1 MDRRTFTLTGTVTL
15 LGLAAKVLAQQT
27 NPPSTSAPSTSVTP
41 SAATPQAPV
50 RPPAL
55 AAELVKEFVIAA
67 HGNLEKTKAMLAA
80 EPGLVNATWD
90 WGGGDFE
97 QAIGGAGHMGRKDI
111 ADFLISQG
119 ARMDIFV
126 AAMLGDLDLVKAYL
140 QAQPHQAT
148 ARGPHGIPL
157 LAHAQMGAKNG
168 VKEASA
174 VVDFLQSITTSN
186 KAS

>member
-1 MDRRTFTLTGTVTL
+1 M
-15 LGLAAKVLAQQT
+15 
-27 NPPSTSAPSTSVTP
+27 
-41 SAATPQAPV
+41 
-50 RPPAL
+50 
-55 AAELVKEFVIAA
+55 VKEFVMAA
-67 HGNLEKTKAMLAA
+67 HVNLEKTKSMLAA

-140 QAQPHQAT
+140 KAQPAQIHAH
-148 ARGPHGIPL
+148 GPHGIPL
-157 LAHAQMGAKNG
+157 LVHAKMGAKNG
-168 VKEASA
+168 VKEAA
-174 VVDFLQSITTSN
+174 EVIQFLQSLP
-186 KAS
+186 A

>member
-1 MDRRTFTLTGTVTL
+1 MTRRTFAVAAGVSL
-15 LGLAAKVLAQQT
+15 LAAAARPFAQQT
-27 NPPSTSAPSTSVTP
+27 APASG
-41 SAATPQAPV
+41 AAAPTQ

-55 AAELVKEFVIAA
+55 PAELVKEFVVAA
-67 HGNLEKTKAMLAA
+67 HGNLEKTKSMLAA

-111 ADFLISQG
+111 AEFLISQG

-126 AAMLGDLDLVKAYL
+126 AAMLGNLALVKEFLKSHPA
-140 QAQPHQAT
+140 QAR

-157 LAHAQMGAKNG
+157 INHAEMGLKNG
-168 VKEASA
+168 VKEADG
-174 VVDFLQSITTSN
+174 VIQFLKTIQ
-186 KAS
+186 

>member
-1 MDRRTFTLTGTVTL
+1 M
-15 LGLAAKVLAQQT
+15 
-27 NPPSTSAPSTSVTP
+27 
-41 SAATPQAPV
+41 
-50 RPPAL
+50 
-55 AAELVKEFVIAA
+55 VKEFVSAA
-67 HGNLEKTKAMLAA
+67 HADLEKTKSMLTA

-126 AAMLGDLDLVKAYL
+126 AAMLGDLDLVQSYL
-140 QAQPHQAT
+140 KAQPHQKH

-157 LAHAQMGAKNG
+157 LVHAQMGVKNG
-168 VKEASA
+168 VKEAA
-174 VVDFLQSITTSN
+174 DVIQFLQTLP
-186 KAS
+186 A

>member
-1 MDRRTFTLTGTVTL
+1 MDRRTFTLAGTVSL
-15 LGLAAKVLAQQT
+15 FGLTRDSWPLQQ
-27 NPPSTSAPSTSVTP
+27 SG
-41 SAATPQAPV
+41 SAATPPVSATSSSATAQAAPATKAV

-55 AAELVKEFVIAA
+55 SADMVKEFVGAA
-67 HGNLEKTKAMLAA
+67 HVDLEKTKSMLAA

-126 AAMLGDLDLVKAYL
+126 AAMLGDLDLVQSYL
-140 QAQPHQAT
+140 KAQPHQRH

-157 LAHAQMGAKNG
+157 LVHAQMGAKNG
-168 VKEASA
+168 VKEAA
-174 VVDFLQSITTSN
+174 DVIQFLQSLP
-186 KAS
+186 A

>member
-1 MDRRTFTLTGTVTL
+1 MDRRTFALTGTATL
-15 LGLAAKVLAQQT
+15 LGLATRGLAQQ
-27 NPPSTSAPSTSVTP
+27 SAP
-41 SAATPQAPV
+41 ATPPMPP

-55 AAELVKEFVIAA
+55 AADLVKEFVVAA
-67 HGNLEKTKAMLAA
+67 HGNLEKTKTMLAA

-140 QAQPHQAT
+140 KAQPNQAN

-157 LAHAQMGAKNG
+157 IAHAKMGAKNG
-168 VKEASA
+168 VQEAST
-174 VVDFLQSITTSN
+174 VVDFLESMAASQ
-186 KAS
+186 KAV

>member
-1 MDRRTFTLTGTVTL
+1 MDRRTFALAGTVSL
-15 LGLAAKVLAQQT
+15 IGLARDAWSLQQT
-27 NPPSTSAPSTSVTP
+27 SGASPGQAAPAL
-41 SAATPQAPV
+41 AALPV

-55 AAELVKEFVIAA
+55 RADLVQDFVRAA
-67 HGNLEKTKAMLAA
+67 HVDLEKTKTMLAA

-140 QAQPHQAT
+140 KAQPAQVH

-157 LAHAQMGAKNG
+157 MVHAQMGVTNG
-168 VKEASA
+168 VKEAA
-174 VVDFLQSITTSN
+174 DVIQFLQSLP
-186 KAS
+186 A

>member
-1 MDRRTFTLTGTVTL
+1 MDRRTFALAGTVSL
-15 LGLAAKVLAQQT
+15 IGLAGDAWPLQQT
-27 NPPSTSAPSTSVTP
+27 SGVSPGQAAPAP
-41 SAATPQAPV
+41 AAQPV

-55 AAELVKEFVIAA
+55 PADMVKEFVGAA
-67 HGNLEKTKAMLAA
+67 HVNLEKTKTMMAA

-140 QAQPHQAT
+140 KAQPAQAH

-157 LAHAQMGAKNG
+157 LVHAQMGAKNG
-168 VKEASA
+168 VKEAA
-174 VVDFLQSITTSN
+174 DVIQFLQSLP
-186 KAS
+186 A

>member
-1 MDRRTFTLTGTVTL
+1 MDRRTFALTGAVTL
-15 LGLAAKVLAQQT
+15 FGLAARGLAQQT
-27 NPPSTSAPSTSVTP
+27 GALPAPA
-41 SAATPQAPV
+41 AATPQVPP

-55 AAELVKEFVIAA
+55 AADLVKEFVVAA
-67 HGNLEKTKAMLAA
+67 HGNLEKTKTMLTA

-140 QAQPHQAT
+140 KAQPDQAH

-157 LAHAQMGAKNG
+157 IAHAQMGAKNG

-174 VVDFLQSITTSN
+174 VVEFLQSIATSQ
-186 KAS
+186 KAT

>member
-1 MDRRTFTLTGTVTL
+1 M
-15 LGLAAKVLAQQT
+15 
-27 NPPSTSAPSTSVTP
+27 
-41 SAATPQAPV
+41 
-50 RPPAL
+50 
-55 AAELVKEFVIAA
+55 VKEFVMAA
-67 HGNLEKTKAMLAA
+67 HVNLDKTKSMLAS

-140 QAQPHQAT
+140 KAQPAQIH
-148 ARGPHGIPL
+148 ARGPHGSWMPRRRSFTRT
-157 LAHAQMGAKNG
+157 G
-168 VKEASA
+168 
-174 VVDFLQSITTSN
+174 
-186 KAS
+186 

>member
-1 MDRRTFTLTGTVTL
+1 MDRRTFALSGTVTL
-15 LGLAAKVLAQQT
+15 LGLSAKRLAQQT
-27 NPPSTSAPSTSVTP
+27 SAPTTPTPVTP
-41 SAATPQAPV
+41 SAGNSQAPP

-55 AAELVKEFVIAA
+55 AQEMVKEFVIAA
-67 HGNLEKTKAMLAA
+67 HGNLEKTKVMLAA

-97 QAIGGAGHMGRKDI
+97 QAIGGAGHMGRKGI

-126 AAMLGDLDLVKAYL
+126 AAMLGNLDLVKAYL
-140 QAQPHQAT
+140 RAQPFQAN

-157 LAHAQMGAKNG
+157 IAHAKMGAKNG
-168 VKEASA
+168 VAEAA
-174 VVDFLQSITTSN
+174 EVVQFLESLSSN
-186 KAS
+186 RREA

>member
-1 MDRRTFTLTGTVTL
+1 MDRRTFAFAGTVTL
-15 LGLAAKVLAQQT
+15 FGLAATGVAQQT
-27 NPPSTSAPSTSVTP
+27 GVSTAT
-41 SAATPQAPV
+41 TPQSPP

-55 AAELVKEFVIAA
+55 AADLVKEFVVAA

-126 AAMLGDLDLVKAYL
+126 AAMLGDLDLVKAY
-140 QAQPHQAT
+140 
-148 ARGPHGIPL
+148 
-157 LAHAQMGAKNG
+157 
-168 VKEASA
+168 
-174 VVDFLQSITTSN
+174 
-186 KAS
+186 

>member
-1 MDRRTFTLTGTVTL
+1 MDRRTFALSGTVTL
-15 LGLAAKVLAQQT
+15 LGLSAKGLAQQT
-27 NPPSTSAPSTSVTP
+27 SAPTTPTPVTP
-41 SAATPQAPV
+41 SAGNSQAPP

-55 AAELVKEFVIAA
+55 AQEMVKEFVIAA
-67 HGNLEKTKAMLAA
+67 HGNLEKTKVMLAA

-126 AAMLGDLDLVKAYL
+126 AAMLGDLDLVKAWL

-157 LAHAQMGAKNG
+157 LVHAQMGAKNG
-168 VKEASA
+168 VKEASG
-174 VVDFLQSITTSN
+174 VVEFLQSMAASQ
-186 KAS
+186 KA